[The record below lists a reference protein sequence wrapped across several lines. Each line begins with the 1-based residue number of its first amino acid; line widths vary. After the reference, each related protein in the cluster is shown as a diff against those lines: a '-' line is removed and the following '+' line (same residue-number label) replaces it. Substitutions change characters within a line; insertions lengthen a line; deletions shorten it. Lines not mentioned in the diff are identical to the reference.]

1 MSVSEAVTLIL
12 KTFSVL
18 SVLLFAGFI
27 LRSKIRLF
35 QRLYL
40 PACVIGG
47 AIGLLL
53 GPNVFNLIPFP
64 EEMMSVVSALPNVL
78 FTPIVVA
85 LPVCGATLDR
95 SSLKKQKPVLVM
107 AAMLCMIGALQFAIG
122 LLVNAVFS
130 VAGVET
136 YRAFGLELAQ
146 GFIGGHGQTGAT
158 GSMLKAMDQPYWEI
172 ASGVNSTT
180 ATVGMIGGIII
191 GTTLIN
197 VSAKK
202 GYTRVVKS
210 AAEVSVEMRT
220 GIYPRTADRPD
231 MGTQTTVTNSIE
243 SLTLHLGLLLV
254 ATGGGYIVQKQVS
267 RLGFSLLGAIATWIY
282 ALLVMYVLW
291 FVICK
296 LKADYLF
303 DEKVKNTVTG
313 LLSDYLITAAIMSIP
328 IKVVMSYWLPMAAM
342 CVIALIFVP
351 GAIYLISKRFAGDY
365 WFEKCLGPIGCC
377 CGVFVT
383 GMLLI
388 KMADPDLQTPA
399 LNDYSLSYTLH
410 NFFLIPFVPFIFAF
424 TVSNGAMSAGLLSL
438 SLAAMFFALVFVFGR
453 KKI

>member
-1 MSVSEAVTLIL
+1 MSVSKAVTLIL

-210 AAEVSVEMRT
+210 AAEVLVEMRT

-328 IKVVMSYWLPMAAM
+328 VKVVMSYWLPMAAI